1 MLGKRRPFC
10 LGLNMLNG
18 VDHTD
23 GYGFC
28 NFINI
33 CVKKSKFTLNTK
45 GHPLILAMQVQVHA
59 SDARQC
65 QHIWADPSYISR

>member
-1 MLGKRRPFC
+1 MLGKRRPFG

-18 VDHTD
+18 VDNTD

-59 SDARQC
+59 SYARQC
-65 QHIWADPSYISR
+65 QHIWADPSYI